1 MLLTEPFDFNM
12 ELAMGNAGNGA
23 MSSISSLHSFDAHTG
38 IAMNNEGSDVFSSDP
53 TLKPFNTNFDFALSN
68 VGNGSSSA
76 GPVLQSFKT
85 KFDIV
90 MSDVGKGP
98 LSAPPALQSFHCNLN
113 VAARDVSNRMLSPN
127 TALQSFNNINTDI
140 AISNAG
146 NGTSSSIPPRQAKAP
161 RQHSV
166 KAVHDPR
173 NVTEF
178 REDQANWSWENLP
191 EILYT
196 FKPPRVPRQPE
207 PAKMSYQI
215 HGQFL
220 RDLPILPDCIS
231 SDVEEFRVEA
241 WMRLDR
247 RVRLVDITQRMHPEF
262 RIKPNALQQRGVRF
276 RKAFNMLAWGSG
288 NKKTLETEAELV
300 NKMRG
305 CGIDPGDNSTR
316 GMTPGL
322 ICPALGEAGGRIA
335 LPEQYS
341 RRSSAPVR
349 PAPVV
354 GGDAGD
360 GNGGVVSLFEEAIA
374 ACLWKAVDEGAATPP
389 TIFSLS
395 MEAYVAHDKIMRA
408 MGAGM
413 ADGVF

>member
-1 MLLTEPFDFNM
+1 
-12 ELAMGNAGNGA
+12 
-23 MSSISSLHSFDAHTG
+23 MSSISSLQSFDTHTG
-38 IAMNNEGSDVFSSDP
+38 IAMNNGGSDLFSSDP
-53 TLKPFNTNFDFALSN
+53 TLHPFNTNFDFALSN
-68 VGNGSSSA
+68 IGNGPSSA
-76 GPVLQSFKT
+76 GPVMQSFKT
-85 KFDIV
+85 NFDIV

-98 LSAPPALQSFHCNLN
+98 LSAPAAMQSFHCNLN
-113 VAARDVSNRMLSPN
+113 IAARNVGNRLLSPN
-127 TALQSFNNINTDI
+127 PALQSFNNINTDI
-140 AISNAG
+140 AIGNAG
-146 NGTSSSIPPRQAKAP
+146 NETNSSIPPRQAKAP

-178 REDQANWSWENLP
+178 RQDQADWSWENLP
-191 EILYT
+191 DILYT
-196 FKPPRVPRQPE
+196 FKPPRAPRQPE
-207 PAKMSYQI
+207 PATMSYQI

-220 RDLPILPDCIS
+220 RHLPILPDCIS

-305 CGIDPGDNSTR
+305 CGIDPGVNSTR

-322 ICPALGEAGGRIA
+322 IRPELGEAGGRIA

-341 RRSSAPVR
+341 RRSLAPAR
-349 PAPVV
+349 PGPVV
-354 GGDAGD
+354 GTDAGD

-374 ACLWKAVDEGAATPP
+374 ACLWKAVDREAATPP
-389 TIFSLS
+389 TAFDLGI
-395 MEAYVAHDKIMRA
+395 EAYLAHDKIMRA

-413 ADGVF
+413 GDGVF